1 MIKEENLGDTNK
13 LYLTLHEADGIL
25 LEKCKMEWKARS
37 VYRVENKE
45 QGRKKQNIWLTE
57 AI

>member
-45 QGRKKQNIWLTE
+45 QGRKKQNI
-57 AI
+57 